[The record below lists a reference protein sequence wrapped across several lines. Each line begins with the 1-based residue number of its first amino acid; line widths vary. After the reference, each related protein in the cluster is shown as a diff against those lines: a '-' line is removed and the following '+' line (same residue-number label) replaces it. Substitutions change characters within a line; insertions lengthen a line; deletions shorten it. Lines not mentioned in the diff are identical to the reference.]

1 MLTAFVHLSIVANVA
16 ASLYIAAGLVQYYL
30 NHR

>member
-1 MLTAFVHLSIVANVA
+1 MLTTLVYLSLAANVA
-16 ASLYIAAGLVQYYL
+16 ASIYIAAGLVQYYL